1 MTQVVEKDF
10 FKEKFNPETVDIFK
24 TESEEPYLTIE
35 GVTYRIQSA
44 EFNDLLWKQYYLEYR
59 NPPSCCKL
67 KQAIKDL
74 YMFGKSF
81 APVKKIHRRFAKADD
96 SVFIDLGTPDFS
108 AVKITRGSVSVV
120 QNPEA
125 KFIRPK
131 VQRQIGTPM
140 LESLPEYLNL
150 LKRYIP
156 FKTEDDFVLFVSWL
170 LGCMNCD
177 GGYPVLFLVG
187 EQGSAKST
195 TCRLIKDLLDASS
208 VSLRNMPKSEKE
220 LMISAINDF
229 VLCFDNTSK
238 ISDSQSDNLC
248 KLATGSA
255 FTTRRL
261 YSTAG
266 EVQLVSKNPCV
277 INGIACLPTRQ
288 DLLDRSIIVSFD
300 FISPEVRKTEKE
312 LMEAWEYDRP
322 LIFGALCQAAAV
334 ALKNY
339 EQVSEHGLPRMADFA
354 KWVIAGEERLPWEK
368 GQFME
373 TMGNLRAK
381 IVEEALDADPVSMA
395 VLKLM
400 KDRESWSGSPT
411 DLLEVLSACIDQDNK
426 KYPGFPKIANQLSR
440 DLERMSSFLRDRGII
455 IEKKHSGTRSITLI
469 NTALQYE
476 NQFSEEAK
484 TDAMKKTMG
493 EVRKALPPAPQ
504 SEEAI
509 EPHEELMATASDDVD
524 F

>member
-1 MTQVVEKDF
+1 
-10 FKEKFNPETVDIFK
+10 
-24 TESEEPYLTIE
+24 
-35 GVTYRIQSA
+35 
-44 EFNDLLWKQYYLEYR
+44 
-59 NPPSCCKL
+59 
-67 KQAIKDL
+67 
-74 YMFGKSF
+74 
-81 APVKKIHRRFAKADD
+81 
-96 SVFIDLGTPDFS
+96 
-108 AVKITRGSVSVV
+108 
-120 QNPEA
+120 
-125 KFIRPK
+125 
-131 VQRQIGTPM
+131 
-140 LESLPEYLNL
+140 
-150 LKRYIP
+150 
-156 FKTEDDFVLFVSWL
+156 
-170 LGCMNCD
+170 
-177 GGYPVLFLVG
+177 
-187 EQGSAKST
+187 
-195 TCRLIKDLLDASS
+195 
-208 VSLRNMPKSEKE
+208 MPKSEKE
-220 LMISAINDF
+220 LMIAAINDF

-261 YSTAG
+261 YSTAA

-288 DLLDRSIIVSFD
+288 DLLDRSIIISFD
-300 FISPEVRKTEKE
+300 FIPAELRKTEKE
-312 LMEAWEYDRP
+312 LMEAWEHDRP

-339 EQVSEHGLPRMADFA
+339 DHVSEHNLPRMADFA

-426 KYPGFPKIANQLSR
+426 KYPGFPKTANLLSR
-440 DLERMSSFLRDRGII
+440 DLERMSSFLRDWGIQ

-469 NTALQYE
+469 NSAFQGE
-476 NQFSEEAK
+476 KQSQEEAK
-484 TDAMKKTMG
+484 KDAMKKTMG
-493 EVRKALPPAPQ
+493 EVRRALPPAPQ